1 MKPLTKPLAFIEFVT
16 LLALMVSMVAMAT
29 DIMFPALSIIGE
41 DLGITDPN
49 HTQLVVSSLFGGLA
63 LGQLLAGPISGSS
76 GRKVTIYLGF
86 IIFIVGC
93 VISVTAKSLDAMLIG
108 RVLQGFGAASPR
120 IITVAIIRDTYEGR
134 AIARIMSIMMAI
146 LILVPAIA
154 PAIGQ
159 ILITTIN
166 WQATFSFLIAM
177 AVIGLVWFWLRQPET
192 LPIAAR
198 NSFF

>member
-1 MKPLTKPLAFIEFVT
+1 
-16 LLALMVSMVAMAT
+16 
-29 DIMFPALSIIGE
+29 
-41 DLGITDPN
+41 
-49 HTQLVVSSLFGGLA
+49 
-63 LGQLLAGPISGSS
+63 
-76 GRKVTIYLGF
+76 
-86 IIFIVGC
+86 
-93 VISVTAKSLDAMLIG
+93 MLIG

-166 WQATFSFLIAM
+166 WQATFNFLIAM

>member
-1 MKPLTKPLAFIEFVT
+1 MKPLTKPLVFIEFVT

-93 VISVTAKSLDAMLIG
+93 LISVTATSLDAMLIG
-108 RVLQGFGAASPR
+108 RVQQGLGAASPR
-120 IITVAIIRDTYEGR
+120 IITVAIIRDSY
-134 AIARIMSIMMAI
+134 
-146 LILVPAIA
+146 
-154 PAIGQ
+154 
-159 ILITTIN
+159 
-166 WQATFSFLIAM
+166 
-177 AVIGLVWFWLRQPET
+177 
-192 LPIAAR
+192 
-198 NSFF
+198 